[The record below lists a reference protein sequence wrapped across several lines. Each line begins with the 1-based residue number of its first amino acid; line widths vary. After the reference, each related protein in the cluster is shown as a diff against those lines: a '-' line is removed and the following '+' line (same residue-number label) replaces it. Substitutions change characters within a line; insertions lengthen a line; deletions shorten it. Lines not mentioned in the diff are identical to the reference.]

1 MIFIIIT
8 AIIIYF
14 ILIAWTWQSL
24 GTIEKSKKI
33 AYILIGIILMFV
45 ITLII
50 FQTTK
55 GGINYENAQIKANVQ
70 NVLVIIFTGI
80 NAIIVM
86 PQIGRMLD
94 KVSEGEI
101 EKDALKKKLI
111 ILLIIFII
119 CILIE
124 RGYMKSTQEGI
135 LEIYN
140 SMK

>member
-101 EKDALKKKLI
+101 EKDVLKKKLI

>member
-101 EKDALKKKLI
+101 EKDVLKKKLI

-124 RGYMKSTQEGI
+124 RGYMKSTQ
-135 LEIYN
+135 
-140 SMK
+140 